1 MTTMAMGPLRWPL
14 EGRAEQPTIR
24 MMAGNKQAIYRQ
36 FAQPVRPLP
45 RIETF
50 RGVQLRMIDDL
61 VDLLKQ
67 RRRRPPGTAAA
78 PIPADPK
85 KPNTLTGGAA
95 AALDFD

>member
-1 MTTMAMGPLRWPL
+1 
-14 EGRAEQPTIR
+14 
-24 MMAGNKQAIYRQ
+24 MMAVNKQDIYRQ
-36 FAQPVRPLP
+36 FARPVRPVL
-45 RIETF
+45 RIEKF
-50 RGVQLRMIDDL
+50 PVVQLRMIEDL
-61 VDLLKQ
+61 TDLFKQ